1 MSGTRPI
8 PISNRGRASPPTSSS
23 SRGGSPSLNDLHGI
37 SQSCPVHAHNNSNT
51 NGGGGYARF
60 QPPRA
65 PRFGSLPEPS
75 FLQIDENPMP
85 ELLLPPPVQSHNN
98 SPAAPSV
105 AQVRV
110 AVFVCLFIPDHPSY
124 YFIFG
129 DGVTNFNIW
138 CVL

>member
-8 PISNRGRASPPTSSS
+8 PISNRGRASPPTSS

-37 SQSCPVHAHNNSNT
+37 SQSCPVHVHNSN
-51 NGGGGYARF
+51 GGVGLSGGSGGVGYARF

-85 ELLLPPPVQSHNN
+85 ELLLPPPVQSRNN
-98 SPAAPSV
+98 SPAVPSV
-105 AQVRV
+105 AQVRF
-110 AVFVCLFIPDHPSY
+110 ARFCSFVWLVGF
-124 YFIFG
+124 
-129 DGVTNFNIW
+129 
-138 CVL
+138 VLGH

>member
-37 SQSCPVHAHNNSNT
+37 SQSCPVHVHNSNGGVGPS
-51 NGGGGYARF
+51 GGGGVGYARF

-85 ELLLPPPVQSHNN
+85 ELLLPPPVQSRNN

-105 AQVRV
+105 AQVHFCFRLCV
-110 AVFVCLFIPDHPSY
+110 WLISSY
-124 YFIFG
+124 R
-129 DGVTNFNIW
+129 
-138 CVL
+138 